1 MEGLHGPELA
11 LQMRPLGTPNV
22 VDAEVFP
29 PVRSHTPDP
38 SFFLPYMTE
47 DIAFEEEYEEYLS
60 DLGAGEGDNA
70 ETFISSSQSAW
81 SRLPESAA
89 EIAGDISDSES
100 VVTIGDL
107 GDDADASQPL
117 RDENLNDW
125 TVRYSNCDVPH
136 SNMLL
141 MFLS

>member
-1 MEGLHGPELA
+1 MTHGMEGLHGPELSH
-11 LQMRPLGTPNV
+11 LIRPLGTPNL
-22 VDAEVFP
+22 VDADVFP

-60 DLGAGEGDNA
+60 DLGSGEGDSIDRDL
-70 ETFISSSQSAW
+70 FVSSGNSAW
-81 SRLPESAA
+81 SRLPDSAA

-107 GDDADASQPL
+107 GDDHMGMEV

-125 TVRYSNCDVPH
+125 TVRIFFTSISAH
-136 SNMLL
+136 IWT
-141 MFLS
+141 